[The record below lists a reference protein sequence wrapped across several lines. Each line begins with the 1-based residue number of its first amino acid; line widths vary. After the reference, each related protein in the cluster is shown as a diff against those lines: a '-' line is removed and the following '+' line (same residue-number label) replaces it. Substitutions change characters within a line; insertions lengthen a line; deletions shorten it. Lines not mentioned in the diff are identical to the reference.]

1 MRKPAILITLFLALT
16 VAASAVDEGRFFRYP
31 TIAGDRLVFTYE
43 ADLWSVSAQGGTAT
57 RLTSFPGTENFAKLS
72 PDGKWIAFTA
82 AYDGPQAV
90 YLMPAEGGSPLRLT
104 YNPGSAQAVCWTP
117 DGRRAVYRSSP
128 PLSHPKPT
136 NPPRLHPRPFW
147 FPFYRR

>member
-1 MRKPAILITLFLALT
+1 
-16 VAASAVDEGRFFRYP
+16 
-31 TIAGDRLVFTYE
+31 
-43 ADLWSVSAQGGTAT
+43 
-57 RLTSFPGTENFAKLS
+57 
-72 PDGKWIAFTA
+72 
-82 AYDGPQAV
+82 
-90 YLMPAEGGSPLRLT
+90 MPAEGGSPLRLT